1 MLPRVCGAVRWG
13 EVRRVSVGRLH
24 LKIVTPVRVV
34 VDTEADEVTL
44 PAALG
49 ALGVLPGHA
58 PLLATLGI
66 GELSYR
72 SAARDHYIAVQ
83 RGFVEV
89 TADAV
94 TVLADVA
101 ELPAEIDVEAAHD
114 DKAAAEMALRTAA
127 GEEFEEQRAQLEA
140 AVTRIAV
147 ASRG

>member
-1 MLPRVCGAVRWG
+1 VT
-13 EVRRVSVGRLH
+13 VGRLR
-24 LKIVTPVRVV
+24 LKVVTPVRMV

-49 ALGVLPGHA
+49 ALGILPGHA

-72 SAARDHYIAVQ
+72 VATREHYLAVQ

-89 TADAV
+89 ANDVV

-101 ELPAEIDVEAAHD
+101 ELPSEIDVEAAREE
-114 DKAAAEMALRTAA
+114 KAAAEAALRGAA
-127 GEEFEEQRAQLEA
+127 GKEFEHQRAHLEA
-140 AVTRIAV
+140 AVTRITV
-147 ASRG
+147 ATRR